1 MPKLKVKPLEWY
13 MQEDPEDLAEQGYT
27 PLPADFELIG
37 RDGYYCRGNDVWFEF
52 EGVGYRAYPS
62 SEQSKARA
70 YFCYTLTVNDEA
82 ILPQREAVAMRLV
95 LKTCRD
101 ATVKKAIRERLNV
114 HEQAVQLKSTGRNA
128 RLSRIKILGY

>member
-62 SEQSKARA
+62 SERHRARE

-82 ILPQREAVAMRLV
+82 ILPS
-95 LKTCRD
+95 
-101 ATVKKAIRERLNV
+101 VK
-114 HEQAVQLKSTGRNA
+114 
-128 RLSRIKILGY
+128 LSLCDWS